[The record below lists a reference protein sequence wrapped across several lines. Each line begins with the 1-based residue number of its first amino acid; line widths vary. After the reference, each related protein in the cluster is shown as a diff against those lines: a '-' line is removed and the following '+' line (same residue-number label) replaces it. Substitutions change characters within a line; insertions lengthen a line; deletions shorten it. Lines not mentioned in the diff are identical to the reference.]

1 MKSNPYRTDDSLPC
15 FSLGRGQAD
24 KLNSLYE
31 LFNEA
36 VPQEIELGL
45 KKCQ

>member
-31 LFNEA
+31 LFK
-36 VPQEIELGL
+36 VKPKKQEP
-45 KKCQ
+45 